1 MSLVLT
7 TGGTTA
13 ARLTISSGKVAN
25 YTVTV
30 TETSGALAH
39 LFPCWS
45 SYPIFQY
52 ISPSSLSLPRG
63 TSGTSL
69 VTLTSL
75 NGFAGTVTLST
86 VVSATSGPRTS
97 LSSSSVT
104 LTSGGQSTST
114 LSVRAQHKTPIGS
127 YTITVTGTSGS
138 VSHSVTITVN
148 ITP

>member
-7 TGGTTA
+7 MGGTTA
-13 ARLTISSGKVAN
+13 ATLTISSGKVAN

-52 ISPSSLSLPRG
+52 ISPSSLSPPRG

-69 VTLTSL
+69 ITLTSL

-86 VVSATSGPRTS
+86 VVSSASSPRMS

-104 LTSGGQSTST
+104 LTLGGRSISRLQREGT
-114 LSVRAQHKTPIGS
+114 AQDFDR
-127 YTITVTGTSGS
+127 
-138 VSHSVTITVN
+138 
-148 ITP
+148 